1 MPNTNSV
8 AVNRDIENY
17 IAEYQEEFLV
27 SMLGECLGN
36 KVHCYLV
43 CLDEEG
49 GRPRKPCFEDLT
61 SRLQES
67 FADYVFFQILGH
79 SNTMATTS
87 GLVRVKNANTDV
99 APIGRQVLVWNEMV
113 KRNKRFAQWCESDEC
128 PYHVEMQAD
137 MLTPVN
143 TLNL

>member
-1 MPNTNSV
+1 MLIDCSYFTKSPRYIQNAASGVMPNTNSV

-36 KVHCYLV
+36 K
-43 CLDEEG
+43 G
-49 GRPRKPCFEDLT
+49 NRWGT
-61 SRLQES
+61 SMLNHRRGI
-67 FADYVFFQILGH
+67 DLGH